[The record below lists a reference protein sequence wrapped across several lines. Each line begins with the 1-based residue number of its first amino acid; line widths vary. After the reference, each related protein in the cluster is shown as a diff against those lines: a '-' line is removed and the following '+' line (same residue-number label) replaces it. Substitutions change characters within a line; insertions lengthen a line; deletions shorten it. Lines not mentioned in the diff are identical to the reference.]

1 MSSIRATERQLRRLQ
16 KQRHLYDIQMMIL
29 SNPLLKNLDK
39 RDQKTLIKLIYK
51 AEMVESYMRDKQ
63 IIRVND
69 SFEDIVENVARLL
82 DDAMDQ
88 RSRDE
93 DEDPDGYR

>member
-39 RDQKTLIKLIYK
+39 RDQKTLVKLIYK